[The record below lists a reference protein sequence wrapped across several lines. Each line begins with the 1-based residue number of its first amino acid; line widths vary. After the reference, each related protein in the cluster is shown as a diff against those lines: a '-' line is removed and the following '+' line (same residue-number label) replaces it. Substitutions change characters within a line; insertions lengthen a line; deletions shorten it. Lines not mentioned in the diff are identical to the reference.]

1 MGTAGFA
8 NPSFPTLWTPP
19 FPTLGNRC
27 GGLIRLPRV
36 YRDLGIWYPVLSLI
50 ATSTWCLGAL
60 CSALYRSRFSRF
72 RWAYFF
78 RFSLLVEKKT
88 LFVWLCRTFF
98 GLPLTATIVTISLDA
113 SPFHQIGW
121 AEPYWKKAFVRF
133 RLLMIW
139 FSITLSTK
147 TNDPTAV
154 SADPTKDHSKNPT

>member
-27 GGLIRLPRV
+27 GGLIWLPQA

-60 CSALYRSRFSRF
+60 CSILYRSRFS
-72 RWAYFF
+72 WSCLACIA
-78 RFSLLVEKKT
+78 RFSLLVGKKT
-88 LFVWLCRTFF
+88 LFVYPFCSFF
-98 GLPLTATIVTISLDA
+98 GLPLTATIVPISLDA

-147 TNDPTAV
+147 TNAPTAV
-154 SADPTKDHSKNPT
+154 SADPTKDFGKNPT